1 MAALVGS
8 ACHSVFFSQ
17 FVLLAAF
24 VQGCV
29 GFGCCRI
36 PVLFRFIDDRRN
48 IYSDQFKSVIQAMG
62 DEAGRPSNKPLPVWA
77 RPTSG
82 PKPTEFTEP
91 GPRIAVVVRSIWE
104 SMCQV
109 PEGLKQKAARHSLEG
124 GSAEE
129 EVGWVGDRLVQPLIC
144 PGMPGHVLCKLAAC
158 GPDRGFARARH
169 GICQEKAC
177 HCEEHEGHEGREG
190 HEHHEGD
197 EGRFGTAKLQ
207 LHRSCGSFRV
217 DGLGLGIVCLVLCAL
232 SLLLLLPSQVQDL
245 ATPVPVALTL
255 DRPACTRL
263 GSLPYYCSFGQVS
276 AHATEHASA
285 SDRRLLLRVL
295 LLPLLPFALMQVPTS
310 TTPLSTDALAVTS
323 CRLYPCRFFVRAH
336 MLLHLIAL
344 AWPGFSQQ
352 QRMHAIAATV
362 GSLAGAAHLL
372 NDNAGV
378 LR

>member
-62 DEAGRPSNKPLPVWA
+62 DEAGRPPNKPLPVWA

-109 PEGLKQKAARHSLEG
+109 PEGLKQKAARRSLEG

-144 PGMPGHVLCKLAAC
+144 PGMPGQAPAGGLQI
-158 GPDRGFARARH
+158 ARTLDFVVAWTF
-169 GICQEKAC
+169 
-177 HCEEHEGHEGREG
+177 EHDPRL
-190 HEHHEGD
+190 
-197 EGRFGTAKLQ
+197 R
-207 LHRSCGSFRV
+207 
-217 DGLGLGIVCLVLCAL
+217 
-232 SLLLLLPSQVQDL
+232 SLLRLPEIGAPKAVVIRHWL
-245 ATPVPVALTL
+245 PWPIRLPL
-255 DRPACTRL
+255 PPPAETRL
-263 GSLPYYCSFGQVS
+263 
-276 AHATEHASA
+276 A
-285 SDRRLLLRVL
+285 
-295 LLPLLPFALMQVPTS
+295 
-310 TTPLSTDALAVTS
+310 
-323 CRLYPCRFFVRAH
+323 
-336 MLLHLIAL
+336 
-344 AWPGFSQQ
+344 
-352 QRMHAIAATV
+352 
-362 GSLAGAAHLL
+362 
-372 NDNAGV
+372 
-378 LR
+378 